1 MKALLQQTM
10 QQIKLD
16 QELKKL
22 LAHRSDSQDI
32 LMKLQSI
39 FEQALDDHTELYW
52 KKEHAHTK
60 TQLECS
66 IQECI
71 ALRHDLREMDE
82 DRTEKQNI
90 IKEQNKQ
97 IDELQEALEEI
108 EQKLNIMQENVLQQ
122 KQELA
127 EEFEQNLNQIQD
139 SYKLKEQE
147 QFQNLQQKLTELEQ
161 IVSDQQVAL
170 TKERELQQH
179 VVKDYKQVKAQLK
192 TEQETVTQLRQQIQ
206 SMKKTNETLNID
218 KQCLE
223 NRSKQQK
230 QQNETQYKQIK
241 SLETKL
247 IDITEELE
255 RYKKKNQQDQ
265 ANLKTQQNDQ
275 EKIYKR
281 KLRNYKLKVD
291 EIKNKIKQNL
301 QKIFSSLKLDMETFR
316 LQILKELQLVST
328 QTCQIVSK
336 QLKLDYD
343 STQREFSDKMEQIRY
358 SMQAHFKNTLEKQIQ
373 EFESK
378 EMQMKNEYELIIKT
392 LKSQIQGL
400 EDVQKDLERE
410 IQQKQTETQENQLNL
425 QEKIELL
432 IEQQKQLDELSNQ
445 AKDQLNLLMEQEEQ
459 IKELKEQNEKYTRKT
474 IQYEDYVSKQAILYQ
489 TQKAEEKMYKKQ
501 YEDVA
506 ESNQHLKKQIKI
518 LQEQLQSDQFAINK
532 LKTQV
537 SSAKLNNI
545 KDVEE
550 RHLIRLQNIRK
561 I

>member
-22 LAHRSDSQDI
+22 LAQRSDSQDI
-32 LMKLQSI
+32 LIKLQSI
-39 FEQALDDHTELYW
+39 FEQALDNHTELYW

-66 IQECI
+66 IQECLS
-71 ALRHDLREMDE
+71 LRQDLREMDE
-82 DRTEKQNI
+82 DRTDKQKI

-97 IDELQEALEEI
+97 IDELQIALGEI
-108 EQKLNIMQENVLQQ
+108 EQKLNIMQENILQQ

-139 SYKLKEQE
+139 SYKQKEKEQ
-147 QFQNLQQKLTELEQ
+147 FFNLQQKLAELEQ
-161 IVSDQQVAL
+161 VVSDQQVAL

-179 VVKDYKQVKAQLK
+179 AGKDFKQLKGQLK

-206 SMKKTNETLNID
+206 NLKKTNETINID

-223 NRSKQQK
+223 NRSKQLK
-230 QQNETQYKQIK
+230 SQNEIQYKQIK

-247 IDITEELE
+247 IDLNEEVE

-265 ANLKTQQNDQ
+265 SNIKTLQNEQ

-281 KLRNYKLKVD
+281 RLRNFKLKVD
-291 EIKNKIKQNL
+291 EIKNKIKVNL
-301 QKIFSSLKLDMETFR
+301 QKIFQGLKLEMETLRF
-316 LQILKELQLVST
+316 QVQKELSLVST

-343 STQREFSDKMEQIRY
+343 VSQREFSDKMEQIRY

-378 EMQMKNEYELIIKT
+378 ELQMKNEYELIIKT

-400 EDVQKDLERE
+400 EDIQKDLERE
-410 IQQKQTETQENQLNL
+410 IQQKKVETQENQLNL
-425 QEKIELL
+425 QEKVEIMTD
-432 IEQQKQLDELSNQ
+432 QQKQLQELSDQ
-445 AKDQLNLLMEQEEQ
+445 AKDQLNLLIQQEEQ
-459 IKELKEQNEKYTRKT
+459 IKQLKEQNEKFQRKT
-474 IQYEDYVSKQAILYQ
+474 MQYEDYVSKQTIIYQ
-489 TQKAEEKMYKKQ
+489 TQNAEEKIYKKQ
-501 YEDVA
+501 FEDVT
-506 ESNQHLKKQIKI
+506 ESNQHLRKQIKI
-518 LQEQLQSDQFAINK
+518 LQEQQQSDQFAINK
-532 LKTQV
+532 LKSQV
-537 SSAKLNNI
+537 SSVKLNTI